1 MFNEVRSALKMLA
14 KHDLDKLIASVGV
27 ISPFPSDPR
36 LRLPQ
41 FIASDPQTPA
51 KSSTPIITRITQ
63 MLQLRNIVRNLPDL
77 QHSLSCVSSTLLQI
91 ISVVSLA
98 LGNHTAQSRPSRR

>member
-14 KHDLDKLIASVGV
+14 GHDLDKLIASVSI
-27 ISPFPSDPR
+27 ISPSPPDPR

-51 KSSTPIITRITQ
+51 KSSTSIITRITQ
-63 MLQLRNIVRNLPDL
+63 MLQLRNIVKNLPDL
-77 QHSLSCVSSTLLQI
+77 RRSLSHVSSMLLRV
-91 ISVVSLA
+91 ISVVSLT
-98 LGNHTAQSRPSRR
+98 LNDDTI

>member
-14 KHDLDKLIASVGV
+14 GHDLDKLIASVNIV
-27 ISPFPSDPR
+27 SPYPPDPR
-36 LRLPQ
+36 LNLPQ

-51 KSSTPIITRITQ
+51 KSSAPIVTRITQ

-77 QHSLSCVSSTLLQI
+77 RLSLGHASSMLLQI
-91 ISVVSLA
+91 ISVVSFTLTN
-98 LGNHTAQSRPSRR
+98 LTVEPRPSGR